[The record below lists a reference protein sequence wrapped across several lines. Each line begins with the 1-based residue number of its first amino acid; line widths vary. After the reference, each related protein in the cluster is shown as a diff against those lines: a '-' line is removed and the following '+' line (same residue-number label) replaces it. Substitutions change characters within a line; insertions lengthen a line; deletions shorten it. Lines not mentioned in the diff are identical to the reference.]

1 MDWQRQH
8 EMAGSDT
15 RPSGFAF
22 MEIAIERPTEIAG
35 VE

>member
-1 MDWQRQH
+1 
-8 EMAGSDT
+8 MAGSDT

-22 MEIAIERPTEIAG
+22 MEIAIERPTEIAV